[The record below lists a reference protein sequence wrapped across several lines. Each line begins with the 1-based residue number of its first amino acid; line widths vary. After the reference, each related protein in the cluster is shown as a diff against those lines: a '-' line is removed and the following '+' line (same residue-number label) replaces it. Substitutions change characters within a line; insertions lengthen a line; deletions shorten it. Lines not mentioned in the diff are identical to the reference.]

1 MNHKVDARKVYQ
13 LHELLRGRRTALSK
27 SRMMEHLQCSE
38 RTVKRVIEFMRDY
51 LQAPL
56 IFDRESGGYRYGND
70 AYELPGLWFST
81 EEMLALLTFQ
91 KILADLGPGLLD
103 QQIAPLKLRIEKLLE
118 SEHMGGGELSRIRLL
133 PIAARISDGAL
144 FQTVAGAL
152 LQRQQLKITYH
163 ARSNDTK
170 AVRVVSPQ
178 RLAHYRGNWYLD
190 AWCHQRDALR
200 SFAIDRIRNAQPLE
214 DIARNIPEVDLDRH
228 FADGYGIFAGV
239 SQHVAVLRF
248 SQERARWVAEECWHP
263 EQSSQWLDNGIYEL
277 RIPYADPRELVMD
290 ILRHVPDVEV
300 VAPESLRMELLSRLK
315 AGLAKH
321 DAS

>member
-1 MNHKVDARKVYQ
+1 MDARKVYQ
-13 LHELLRGRRTALSK
+13 LHELLRGRRTALPK

-51 LQAPL
+51 LRAPL
-56 IFDRESGGYRYGND
+56 IFDRGNSGYRYGDD

-81 EEMLALLTFQ
+81 EEMLALLSLQ
-91 KILADLGPGLLD
+91 KMLAELGPGLLD
-103 QQIAPLKLRIEKLLE
+103 QQLAPLRSRIEKLLE
-118 SEHMGGGELSRIRLL
+118 FEHMGGGELSRIRLL
-133 PIAARISDGAL
+133 PIAARIPDGAL

-163 ARSNDTK
+163 ARSNDAK

-214 DIARNIPEVDLDRH
+214 DIARNIPEADLDRH
-228 FADGYGIFAGV
+228 FADGYGIFAGA
-239 SQHVAVLRF
+239 SQYVAVLRF
-248 SQERARWVAEECWHP
+248 SPECARWVAEECWHP
-263 EQSSQWLDNGIYEL
+263 EQKFQWLDNGTYEL
-277 RIPYADPRELVMD
+277 RIPYADSRELVMD
-290 ILRHVPDVEV
+290 ILRNVPDVEV
-300 VAPESLRMELLSRLK
+300 VAPESLRIELLSRLK
-315 AGLAKH
+315 AGLEKH